1 MSVSDPILIEDMDG
15 KVLEMNDEAVRAY
28 GWRREELIG
37 QSLKMILPPRHH
49 LFSDALLRRCN
60 AGKEINNLE
69 GERLTKDGRIIPVL
83 LTMTL
88 LRDEDNIPT
97 GIVTIAKDIS
107 ARKEKEQELEKQ
119 RSLLEEQVNLRTAQL
134 QSAIEAAENAN
145 DELQKVQDR
154 LSIALDSA
162 QIGIWEFNARTREET
177 WDDRMYELFGI
188 DKKSA
193 ADPHTEFARGV
204 LPEDLLKLQD
214 EIRLT
219 MSGEI
224 DYDTVYRVR
233 RPDGSLR
240 YIKGSGLVIRDPDGT
255 PVKVVGANYDI
266 TELKDYETNL
276 HIAKEA
282 AESAN
287 KAKSDFLAR
296 MSHEI
301 RTPMNAV
308 IGMTHL
314 ALQTDLTAKQR
325 DYLRKAHGSAISLL
339 DIINDILD
347 FSKIEAGRMEL
358 KTSIFPLT
366 SSLNKSPPSL
376 P

>member
-1 MSVSDPILIEDMDG
+1 
-15 KVLEMNDEAVRAY
+15 
-28 GWRREELIG
+28 
-37 QSLKMILPPRHH
+37 
-49 LFSDALLRRCN
+49 
-60 AGKEINNLE
+60 
-69 GERLTKDGRIIPVL
+69 
-83 LTMTL
+83 
-88 LRDEDNIPT
+88 
-97 GIVTIAKDIS
+97 
-107 ARKEKEQELEKQ
+107 
-119 RSLLEEQVNLRTAQL
+119 
-134 QSAIEAAENAN
+134 
-145 DELQKVQDR
+145 
-154 LSIALDSA
+154 
-162 QIGIWEFNARTREET
+162 
-177 WDDRMYELFGI
+177 MYELFGI